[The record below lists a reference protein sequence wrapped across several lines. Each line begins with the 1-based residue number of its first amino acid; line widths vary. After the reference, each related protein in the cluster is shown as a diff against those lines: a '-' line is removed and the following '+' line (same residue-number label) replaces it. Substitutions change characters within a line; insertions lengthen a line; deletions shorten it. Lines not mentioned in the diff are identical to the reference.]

1 MRFELRS
8 LGSGVERFTS
18 GLPVPVAATVYDL
31 VVYLG

>member
-8 LGSGVERFTS
+8 QGSES
-18 GLPVPVAATVYDL
+18 NALPVPVAVAASGYDL